1 MKKVLFLAALVCM
14 SICVYA
20 QQIAEPQ
27 FVGEVLLVKS
37 ETSAIPLE
45 KKTATVKTKAGASV
59 YLTGIGSVKS
69 RIHVEGVASSVRCS
83 QADGPIVLIV
93 RAANNENDPN
103 SFIRVF
109 KFEQKKKERRAELAK
124 LNTLGGSSDNNFDY
138 IEYVGEKYGE
148 KSYKLTLNQVEP
160 CEIGVII
167 SNPDKVDEKQMIVR
181 CLGVD

>member
-1 MKKVLFLAALVCM
+1 MKKILLIGVLACIA
-14 SICVYA
+14 ICVKA

-37 ETSAIPLE
+37 ETTAVSLE

-69 RIHVEGVASSVRCS
+69 RLHVDGVKSSVRCS

-124 LNTLGGSSDNNFDY
+124 VNTLGGSSDNNFDF

-148 KSYKLTLNQVEP
+148 KSYKLTLSQVEP
-160 CEIGVII
+160 CEIGVLI

-181 CLGVD
+181 CLGID

>member
-1 MKKVLFLAALVCM
+1 MKKILLIGVLACIA
-14 SICVYA
+14 ICVKA

-27 FVGEVLLVKS
+27 FVGEVVLVKS
-37 ETSAIPLE
+37 ETTAIPLE

-69 RIHVEGVASSVRCS
+69 RLHVDGVKSSVRCS

-124 LNTLGGSSDNNFDY
+124 VNTLGGSSDNNFDF

-148 KSYKLTLNQVEP
+148 KSYKLTLSQVEP
-160 CEIGVII
+160 CEIGVLI

-181 CLGVD
+181 CLGID